1 MEKKMPELKRLET
14 GDKAPDFTLVNHDG
28 KKVKLSSFKGQKV
41 IVYFFP
47 AALTPGCTKE
57 AEDFNSSLKALN
69 KAGYEV
75 LGVSPDNQAKMAKFQ
90 AAHKLKFAL
99 LADEDLAVHK
109 KYGAYGTK
117 SMYGRT
123 YEGVLRSTF
132 VVDEKGK
139 LELALY
145 NVKATGHVDGL
156 RKQLGI

>member
-1 MEKKMPELKRLET
+1 MPELKRLEP
-14 GDKAPDFTLVNHDG
+14 GDKAPDFALTNQDG
-28 KKVKLSSFKGQKV
+28 NKIKLSGLKGQKV

-57 AEDFNSSLKALN
+57 AEDFNSNLKALT
-69 KAGYEV
+69 KAGFEV
-75 LGVSPDNQAKMAKFQ
+75 LGISPDPVEKMVKFQ
-90 AAHKLKFAL
+90 QAHKLKFQL
-99 LADEDLAVHK
+99 LSDSDLKVHK
-109 KYGAYGTK
+109 AYGAYGTK
-117 SMYGRT
+117 SMYGKT

-145 NVKATGHVDGL
+145 NVKATGHVESL

>member
-1 MEKKMPELKRLET
+1 MPELKKLEI
-14 GDKAPDFTLVNHDG
+14 GDKAPDFTLSNHDG
-28 KKVKLSSFKGQKV
+28 TKLKLSSLKGEKV

-57 AEDFNSSLKALN
+57 ATDFNDNLKTLE
-69 KAGYEV
+69 KAGYTV
-75 LGVSPDNQAKMAKFQ
+75 LGISPDKVEKMAKFQ
-90 AAHKLKFAL
+90 KAHKLKFAL

-109 KYGAYGTK
+109 KYGAFGTK

-139 LELALY
+139 ISLALY
-145 NVKATGHVDGL
+145 NVKATGHVESL
-156 RKQLGI
+156 KKHLEI

>member
-1 MEKKMPELKRLET
+1 MPELKKLET

-28 KKVKLSSFKGQKV
+28 SKVKLADLKGQKV

-57 AEDFNSSLKALN
+57 AEDFNANLKSLN
-69 KAGYEV
+69 KAGYQV

-90 AAHKLKFAL
+90 LAHKLKFPL

-109 KYGAYGTK
+109 KYGAFGTK
-117 SMYGRT
+117 SMYGRS

-145 NVKATGHVDGL
+145 NVKATGHVESL
-156 RKQLGI
+156 KKQLGL

>member
-1 MEKKMPELKRLET
+1 MPELKKLEI
-14 GDKAPDFTLVNHDG
+14 GDKAPDFTLIDQDG
-28 KKVKLSSFKGQKV
+28 NKVKLSGFKGEKV

-57 AEDFNSSLKALN
+57 ATDFNKNLKALN
-69 KAGYEV
+69 AAGYQV
-75 LGVSPDNQAKMAKFQ
+75 VGVSPDSQEKMAKFQ

-99 LADEDLAVHK
+99 LADGDLAVHK

-145 NVKATGHVDGL
+145 NVKATGHVDSL

>member
-1 MEKKMPELKRLET
+1 MAALKQLEI

-28 KKVKLSSFKGQKV
+28 TKVKLSSFKGEKV

-47 AALTPGCTKE
+47 AALTPGCHTE
-57 AEDFNSSLKALN
+57 AEDFTKNLKALN

-75 LGVSPDNQAKMAKFQ
+75 LGVSPDSQAKMAKFQ

-109 KYGAYGTK
+109 KYAAYGKK

-139 LELALY
+139 IELALY
-145 NVKATGHVDGL
+145 NVKATGHVENL
-156 RKQLGI
+156 KKQLGI

>member
-1 MEKKMPELKRLET
+1 MPELKRLET
-14 GDKAPDFTLVNHDG
+14 GDKAPDFTLVNQDG
-28 KKVKLSSFKGQKV
+28 EKVKLSGLKGQKV

-57 AEDFNSSLKALN
+57 ASDFNDSLKTLN

-75 LGVSPDNQAKMAKFQ
+75 LGISPDGVEKMAKFQ

-99 LADEDLAVHK
+99 LSDEDLAVHK

-145 NVKATGHVDGL
+145 NVRATGHVDSL

>member
-1 MEKKMPELKRLET
+1 MAELKRLDT
-14 GDKAPDFTLVNHDG
+14 GDKAPDFTLANHDG
-28 KKVKLSSFKGQKV
+28 SKVKLSALKGQKV
-41 IVYFFP
+41 ILYFFP

-57 AEDFNSSLKALN
+57 ATDFNSNLKALN

-75 LGVSPDNQAKMAKFQ
+75 LGVSPDAVAKMAKFQ
-90 AAHKLKFAL
+90 TAHKLKFAL

-132 VVDEKGK
+132 VIDEKGK
-139 LELALY
+139 VVHALY
-145 NVKATGHVDGL
+145 NVKATGHVESL
-156 RKQLGI
+156 KKILGI

>member
-1 MEKKMPELKRLET
+1 MPELKRLEI
-14 GDKAPDFTLVNHDG
+14 GDKAPDFTLVNQDG
-28 KKVKLSSFKGQKV
+28 SKVKLSGLKGQKV

-57 AEDFNSSLKALN
+57 AEDFNSNLKALSG
-69 KAGYEV
+69 AGFEV
-75 LGVSPDNQAKMAKFQ
+75 LGISPDPVEKMVKFQ
-90 AAHKLKFAL
+90 QAHKLKFQL
-99 LADEDLAVHK
+99 LSDSDLKVHK
-109 KYGAYGTK
+109 AYGAYGTK
-117 SMYGRT
+117 SMYGKT

-145 NVKATGHVDGL
+145 NVKATGHVDSL

>member
-1 MEKKMPELKRLET
+1 MAELKKLEA

-28 KKVKLSSFKGQKV
+28 AKLKLSSFKGNKV

-57 AEDFNSSLKALN
+57 ATDFNENLKVLN

-75 LGVSPDNQAKMAKFQ
+75 LAISPDGVAKMAKFQ
-90 AAHKLKFAL
+90 QAHKLKFPL

-109 KYGAYGTK
+109 KYGAFGQK

-139 LELALY
+139 IELALY
-145 NVKATGHVDGL
+145 NVKATGHVDSL

>member
-1 MEKKMPELKRLET
+1 MAELKKLEA

-28 KKVKLSSFKGQKV
+28 AKLKLSSFKGNKV

-57 AEDFNSSLKALN
+57 ATDFNENLKALN

-75 LGVSPDNQAKMAKFQ
+75 LAISPDGVAKMAKFQ
-90 AAHKLKFAL
+90 QAHKLKFPL

-109 KYGAYGTK
+109 KYGAFGQK

-139 LELALY
+139 IELALY
-145 NVKATGHVDGL
+145 NVKATGHVDSL

>member
-1 MEKKMPELKRLET
+1 MAELKKLEI
-14 GDKAPDFTLVNHDG
+14 GKKAPDFTLTNHDG
-28 KKVKLSSFKGQKV
+28 TKVKLSALLGKKV

-57 AEDFNSSLKALN
+57 ATDFNENLKAFE

-75 LGVSPDNQAKMAKFQ
+75 LAVSPDSVEKMQQFQ
-90 AAHKLKFAL
+90 KAHKLKFKL
-99 LADEDLAVHK
+99 LADENLAVHK

-132 VVDEKGK
+132 AIDEAGK
-139 LELALY
+139 IDLALY
-145 NVKATGHVDGL
+145 NVKATGHVDSL
-156 RKQLGI
+156 RKQLGF

>member
-1 MEKKMPELKRLET
+1 MAELKRLET
-14 GDKAPDFTLVNHDG
+14 GDKAPDFTLSNHDG
-28 KKVKLSSFKGQKV
+28 SKIKLSDLKGQKV

-57 AEDFNSSLKALN
+57 ATDFNSNLKALN

-75 LGVSPDNQAKMAKFQ
+75 LGISPDSMDKMAKFQ
-90 AAHKLKFAL
+90 AAHKLKFPL
-99 LADEDLAVHK
+99 LADENLAVHK

-132 VVDEKGK
+132 VLDEKGK
-139 LELALY
+139 IEHALY
-145 NVKATGHVDGL
+145 NVKATGHVDSL
-156 RKQLGI
+156 RRILGI

>member
-1 MEKKMPELKRLET
+1 MAELKRLDT
-14 GDKAPDFTLVNHDG
+14 GDKAPDFTLANHDG
-28 KKVKLSSFKGQKV
+28 SKVKLSALKGQKV
-41 IVYFFP
+41 ILYFFP

-57 AEDFNSSLKALN
+57 ATDFNSNLKALN

-75 LGVSPDNQAKMAKFQ
+75 LGVSPDAVAKMAKFQ
-90 AAHKLKFAL
+90 TAHKLKFAL

-132 VVDEKGK
+132 VIDEKGK
-139 LELALY
+139 IEQALY
-145 NVKATGHVDGL
+145 NVKATGHVESL
-156 RKQLGI
+156 KKILGI